1 MSRKSGSRKRHV
13 VTCGTSD
20 MARARHM
27 QSITTPLEKDL
38 MTWNSD
44 GKWIVVHST
53 LVTLVMLSWAYI
65 PA

>member
-1 MSRKSGSRKRHV
+1 
-13 VTCGTSD
+13 

-44 GKWIVVHST
+44 SKWIVVHSA
-53 LVTLVMLSWAYI
+53 LAILLMLAWLCI